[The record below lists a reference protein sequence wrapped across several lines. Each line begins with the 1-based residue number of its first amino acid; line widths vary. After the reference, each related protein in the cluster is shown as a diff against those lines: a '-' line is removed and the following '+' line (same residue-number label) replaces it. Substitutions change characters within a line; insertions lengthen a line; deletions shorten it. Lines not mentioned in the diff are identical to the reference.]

1 LQKRK
6 YDRNF
11 TLIQKHHTIIETVLK
26 IFQNGVNIRQPGSSV
41 SIASY
46 GLDDREKVVRSP
58 AEAKGLFF

>member
-1 LQKRK
+1 LRKRK

-26 IFQNGVNIRQPGSSV
+26 IFQNGVNIRQSV
-41 SIASY
+41 SIAGY